1 MIIGVVI
8 MDKNTGWGMLLPGFI
23 LLGLGI
29 GMALGNT
36 GAGVLIGVG
45 VGFISSAIIQGMRSK

>member
-1 MIIGVVI
+1 